1 VGVTTGVP
9 TVLVNL
15 AWLVP
20 GVVGGSEE
28 SVTDALRAVHAEGPD
43 DLALHL
49 AVLAPFAAAHPDL
62 ASAYGCSVLP
72 LDGRNKALRVLA
84 EQTWLAR
91 TTRRVDAAVVHHAGG
106 VVPLVHSR
114 CVVLTI
120 QDLQPLDQPH
130 NFAPAKRAY
139 IRAMAGRS
147 ARAAQVVTVPS
158 EFSRGRVV
166 ELLGVDPA
174 RVVVVPWFPRPAPS
188 PSDPASGEP
197 GELLPPAVAG
207 GRPYFL
213 YPAITYPHKN
223 HLVLLEAFARVAAS
237 DPDVALVLTGGEAA
251 TEAEVRE
258 RIARP
263 DLRGRVARTGRV
275 PAATLEVLY
284 RHATAVVVPSRY
296 EGFGLPVL
304 EAQLRGCPVVSS
316 SAGSLP
322 EVARPEDL
330 VDPDDVTAWAEAMHC
345 VLRLSAPERAE
356 RVAAGR
362 RLAAAFTPGRTA
374 AGLLGAYRQAL
385 GHR

>member
-1 VGVTTGVP
+1 VTTGVP

-15 AWLVP
+15 TWLVP

-106 VVPLVHSR
+106 VVPLVHPR
-114 CVVLTI
+114 RVVLTI

-304 EAQLRGCPVVSS
+304 EAQLRGCPVVAS

>member
-1 VGVTTGVP
+1 MTTGVP

-15 AWLVP
+15 TWLVP

-28 SVTDALRAVHAEGPD
+28 SVTDALRAVRAEGPD

-106 VVPLVHSR
+106 VVPLVHPR
-114 CVVLTI
+114 RVVLTI

>member
-1 VGVTTGVP
+1 MTTGVP

-15 AWLVP
+15 TWLVP

-28 SVTDALRAVHAEGPD
+28 SVTDALRAVRAEGPD

-106 VVPLVHSR
+106 VVPLVHPR
-114 CVVLTI
+114 RVVLTI

-304 EAQLRGCPVVSS
+304 EAQLRGCPVVAS

>member
-1 VGVTTGVP
+1 MTTGVP

-15 AWLVP
+15 TWLVP

-28 SVTDALRAVHAEGPD
+28 SVTDALRAVRAEGPD

-106 VVPLVHSR
+106 VVPLVHPR
-114 CVVLTI
+114 RVVLTI

-197 GELLPPAVAG
+197 GEMLPPAVAG

>member
-1 VGVTTGVP
+1 MTTGVP

-15 AWLVP
+15 TWLVP

-106 VVPLVHSR
+106 VVPLVHPR
-114 CVVLTI
+114 RVVLTI

-304 EAQLRGCPVVSS
+304 EAQLRGCPVVAS

>member
-1 VGVTTGVP
+1 MTTGVP

-106 VVPLVHSR
+106 VVPLVHPR
-114 CVVLTI
+114 RVVLTI

>member
-1 VGVTTGVP
+1 
-9 TVLVNL
+9 
-15 AWLVP
+15 
-20 GVVGGSEE
+20 
-28 SVTDALRAVHAEGPD
+28 
-43 DLALHL
+43 
-49 AVLAPFAAAHPDL
+49 
-62 ASAYGCSVLP
+62 
-72 LDGRNKALRVLA
+72 
-84 EQTWLAR
+84 
-91 TTRRVDAAVVHHAGG
+91 VHHAGG

>member
-1 VGVTTGVP
+1 MTTGVP

-15 AWLVP
+15 TWLVP

-106 VVPLVHSR
+106 VVPLVHPR
-114 CVVLTI
+114 RVVLTI

-275 PAATLEVLY
+275 PAATLEALY

-304 EAQLRGCPVVSS
+304 EAQLRGCPVVAS

-322 EVARPEDL
+322 EVARPADL